1 MATMKGL
8 LKSQLLQDF
17 FTTVTRVR
25 AKGTYTRT
33 STDGNPDDLNP
44 NVYSQNTIGVSFTFD
59 ATADDPTDVVAKLV
73 NAFEGDDPLYV
84 LVDATNNDEFEVNK
98 LEFIDEAEEVYLE
111 WVFSSG
117 ELVFTGNGE
126 IHIEDIEIKMA

>member
-1 MATMKGL
+1 MELRARRIQMY
-8 LKSQLLQDF
+8 
-17 FTTVTRVR
+17 TV
-25 AKGTYTRT
+25 KHQY
-33 STDGNPDDLNP
+33 
-44 NVYSQNTIGVSFTFD
+44 
-59 ATADDPTDVVAKLV
+59 
-73 NAFEGDDPLYV
+73 
-84 LVDATNNDEFEVNK
+84 EVNK